1 MPATAPN
8 LAGRNAFVTGGS
20 RGIGRAIALALA
32 SAGAGVAVN
41 YTRHPDE
48 ANAVVAEVQAMGGKA
63 AAFQGDVS
71 DYASCEAMV
80 TTALAEFGNFS
91 ILVNN
96 AGIAS
101 RGNAVVD
108 TDPEEMRRVVSTH
121 AFGSFYM
128 CQLLVPQMRQQP
140 RGDIVMISSGAA
152 TGLGARGGP
161 YNMAKTAMEA
171 VAFTLAKEERANGI
185 HVNVVAP
192 GLVETDM
199 GTRLMKARGADIK
212 AMASDSPYGRVCQP
226 EDIADAVL
234 FLCSD
239 AAAYI
244 TNQRIP
250 VNGGGF

>member
-1 MPATAPN
+1 MAAAPD

-20 RGIGRAIALALA
+20 RGIGRSIALALA
-32 SAGAGVAVN
+32 GAGANVVVN

-48 ANAVVAEVQAMGGKA
+48 ANAVVAEIQKLGRKA
-63 AAFQGDVS
+63 GAFQGDVS

-80 TTALAEFGNFS
+80 AKALGEFGNFS
-91 ILVNN
+91 ILINN

-101 RGNAVVD
+101 RANSVVD

-128 CQLLVPQMRQQP
+128 SQLLIPQMRQQA

-152 TGLGARGGP
+152 TGLNARGGP
-161 YNMAKTAMEA
+161 YNMAKTAQEA
-171 VAFTLAKEERANGI
+171 IAATIAKEERANGI
-185 HVNVVAP
+185 HCNIVAP

-199 GTRLMKARGADIK
+199 GTRLMKARGNDIK
-212 AMASDSPYGRVCQP
+212 TMAPTSAFGRVCQP

-239 AAAYI
+239 AASYI

>member
-1 MPATAPN
+1 MPAPAPD
-8 LAGRNAFVTGGS
+8 LTGRNAFVTGGS
-20 RGIGRAIALALA
+20 RGIGRAIALSLA
-32 SAGAGVAVN
+32 SAGAAVAVN
-41 YTRHPDE
+41 YTRHPDD
-48 ANAVVAEVQAMGGKA
+48 ANAVVAEITAMGGRA
-63 AAFQGDVS
+63 AAYQGDVS
-71 DYASCEAMV
+71 DYAACEAMV
-80 TTALAEFGNFS
+80 ARALADFGNFS

-101 RGNAVVD
+101 RGNSVVD

-121 AFGSFYM
+121 AFGSFYVS
-128 CQLLVPQMRQQP
+128 QLLVPQMRQQP

-171 VAFTLAKEERANGI
+171 LAFTLAKEERAHGI

-199 GTRLMKARGADIK
+199 GTRLMRARGADIK
-212 AMASDSPYGRVCQP
+212 AMASNSPFGRICQP

>member
-1 MPATAPN
+1 MAAAPD

-20 RGIGRAIALALA
+20 RGIGRSIALALA
-32 SAGAGVAVN
+32 GAGANVVVN

-48 ANAVVAEVQAMGGKA
+48 ANAVVAEIQKLGRKA
-63 AAFQGDVS
+63 GAFQGDVS

-80 TTALAEFGNFS
+80 AKALGEFGNFS
-91 ILVNN
+91 ILINN

-101 RGNAVVD
+101 RGNSVVD

-128 CQLLVPQMRQQP
+128 SQLLIPQMRQQA

-152 TGLGARGGP
+152 TGLNARGGP
-161 YNMAKTAMEA
+161 YNMAKTAQEA
-171 VAFTLAKEERANGI
+171 IAATIAKEERANGI
-185 HVNVVAP
+185 HCNIVAP

-199 GTRLMKARGADIK
+199 GTRLMKARGNDIK
-212 AMASDSPYGRVCQP
+212 TMAPTSAFGRVCQP

-239 AAAYI
+239 AASYI
-244 TNQRIP
+244 SNQRIP

>member
-1 MPATAPN
+1 MAAAPDV
-8 LAGRNAFVTGGS
+8 AGRNAFVTGGS
-20 RGIGRAIALALA
+20 RGIGRSIALALA
-32 SAGAGVAVN
+32 GAGANVVVN

-48 ANAVVAEVQAMGGKA
+48 ANAVVAEIQKLGRKA
-63 AAFQGDVS
+63 GAFQGDVS

-80 TTALAEFGNFS
+80 AKALGEFGNFS
-91 ILVNN
+91 ILINN

-101 RGNAVVD
+101 RGNSVVD

-128 CQLLVPQMRQQP
+128 SQLLIPQMRQQA

-152 TGLGARGGP
+152 TGLNARGGP
-161 YNMAKTAMEA
+161 YNMAKTAQEA
-171 VAFTLAKEERANGI
+171 IAATIAKEERANGI
-185 HVNVVAP
+185 HCNIVAP

-199 GTRLMKARGADIK
+199 GTRLMKARGNDIK
-212 AMASDSPYGRVCQP
+212 TMAPTSAFGRVCQP

-239 AAAYI
+239 AASYI